1 MKPYPHDAGAVLC
14 GIYLFKF
21 FLRGLPVRRRRA
33 SRVALCAA
41 AILTCELRPETAK
54 AEPWAAVTTASPD
67 APTLEASA
75 GADVAAHSW
84 SVYSGLTSS
93 LGGNLR
99 ENGWRLRLGGGYGA
113 YSYSSTRWTGS
124 TVVVVPFDG
133 TVTFA
138 DALIGYQQRWGAL
151 TLKVFA
157 GAMAQHNSMTPIDVE
172 SSVRGTRWG
181 AKGAVEAWL
190 DIGANAFGQ
199 LDLNYATVYDTYG
212 SRLRLGYKFTPQLSI
227 GPEAGLNGNVDYD
240 SGRLGAFVRYD
251 GAQGEISV
259 SVGAAGDRSEVTGGY
274 ATLNALLRF

>member
-1 MKPYPHDAGAVLC
+1 M
-14 GIYLFKF
+14 
-21 FLRGLPVRRRRA
+21 
-33 SRVALCAA
+33 
-41 AILTCELRPETAK
+41 RPEPAR
-54 AEPWAAVTTASPD
+54 AEPWVASTSTARG

-75 GADVAAHSW
+75 GADVTAHGW
-84 SVYSGLTSS
+84 AVYSSLMSS
-93 LGGNLR
+93 IGGSLL
-99 ENGWRLRLGGGYGA
+99 EDGWRIRLGGGYGA

-157 GAMAQHNSMTPIDVE
+157 GAVAQHNSVTPIDVE
-172 SSVRGTRWG
+172 STVRGTRWG
-181 AKGAVEAWL
+181 GKGAVEAWL
-190 DIGANAFGQ
+190 DIGASAFAQ
-199 LDLNYATVYDTYG
+199 LDLSYATIYDTYG

-251 GAQGEISV
+251 GTRGEISV
-259 SVGAAGDRSEVTGGY
+259 SAGAAGDRSEVTGGY
-274 ATLNALLRF
+274 ATINALLRF